1 MALTHSLA
9 ISVTEGK
16 SLLRWL
22 NGRRILIYVSKHLA
36 IRRETPSILFIS
48 WQIEL

>member
-1 MALTHSLA
+1 MALTHSVA
-9 ISVTEGK
+9 ISVTVRE
-16 SLLRWL
+16 
-22 NGRRILIYVSKHLA
+22 ITFSKHLA